1 MSVKEITKN
10 LAALVK
16 VKTLVTL
23 AVMAVFVTLALRG
36 SLSSEVVMG
45 VVTMV
50 VAFYFGTQNERQ
62 TAKNNAQQNEPQTDE
77 VDIAN
82 PIGFSA
88 PEEKDE

>member
-1 MSVKEITKN
+1 MKEIAKN

-23 AVMAVFVTLALRG
+23 AVIAVFVTLALRG

-62 TAKNNAQQNEPQTDE
+62 TAKNTSQQEEPQIEE
-77 VDIAN
+77 VTVTN
-82 PIGFSA
+82 PIGFSTSFCLG
-88 PEEKDE
+88 DE

>member
-1 MSVKEITKN
+1 MKEIAKN

-23 AVMAVFVTLALRG
+23 AVIAVFVTLALRG

-50 VAFYFGTQNERQ
+50 VAFYFGTQNERR
-62 TAKNNAQQNEPQTDE
+62 TAKNTSQQEEPQIEE
-77 VDIAN
+77 VTVTN
-82 PIGFSA
+82 PIGFSTSD
-88 PEEKDE
+88 EKDGE

>member
-1 MSVKEITKN
+1 MKEIAKN

-23 AVMAVFVTLALRG
+23 AVIAVFVTLALRG

-50 VAFYFGTQNERQ
+50 VAFYFGTQNERR
-62 TAKNNAQQNEPQTDE
+62 TARNTSRQEEPQIEE
-77 VDIAN
+77 VTVTN

-88 PEEKDE
+88 PDEKDGE